1 VRVAPL
7 FLLIHHL
14 PFAMMKQY
22 LSTIAKLIVSLA
34 LLYWLFVQ
42 LDDPAQLWHEIRQ
55 ANLWLFALGALCYAA
70 AVALSAI
77 KWGILLRAVG
87 ISVPLWRLL
96 HYQWVAE
103 FFNNFLPAQ
112 VGGDVMRGYALAA
125 DTHRA
130 ADAAASVLIDRFIG
144 LWVFMLAAAAAA
156 MGMLFFGKPDGS
168 YFVGQELLFMR
179 VAAVGSAI
187 VTILLLSV
195 IAALLSRTL
204 KRWVERVL
212 ARLPLAA
219 KTLPIWQ
226 KLAVAFNAY
235 RTHPAALLWTALGSV
250 LIVLLTSI
258 NIWLIARSLQPQ
270 AISMVEVLAINPIIV
285 FALIVL
291 PLAPGGLGI
300 RQASFASLFLLI
312 GAGFD
317 LGKTVGLL
325 QQAIGYLVS
334 IPGGILWLLGRR
346 SQLRSAEQPL
356 ATEPPPSA

>member
-1 VRVAPL
+1 
-7 FLLIHHL
+7 
-14 PFAMMKQY
+14 MKQH
-22 LSTIAKLIVSLA
+22 LATIAKLLISLA
-34 LLYWLFVQ
+34 LLYWLFIQ
-42 LDDPAQLWHEIRQ
+42 LDNPTQLWQEITHADTR
-55 ANLWLFALGALCYAA
+55 LFALGALCYAA
-70 AVALSAI
+70 AVALSGI

-87 ISVPLWRLL
+87 IPVPLWRLL

-125 DTHRA
+125 DTRRA

-144 LWVFMLAAAAAA
+144 LWVFMLAAAVAAV
-156 MGMLFFGKPDGS
+156 GMLLFGKPDGS
-168 YFVGQELLFMR
+168 YFVGQELFFMR
-179 VAAVGSAI
+179 VAALGSAA
-187 VTILLLSV
+187 VTLLLLGM

-204 KRWVERVL
+204 KRWVEWL
-212 ARLPLAA
+212 FAHLPLAE

-235 RTHPAALLWTALGSV
+235 RTHPAALVWTAVGSAI
-250 LIVLLTSI
+250 IVLLTSV
-258 NIWLIARSLQPQ
+258 NIWLIARSLQPG

-285 FALIVL
+285 FALVVV

-312 GAGFD
+312 GAGFG

-334 IPGGILWLLGRR
+334 IPGGILWLAGRR
-346 SQLRSAEQPL
+346 SQLRAAETPL
-356 ATEPPPSA
+356 AVEPPPSV